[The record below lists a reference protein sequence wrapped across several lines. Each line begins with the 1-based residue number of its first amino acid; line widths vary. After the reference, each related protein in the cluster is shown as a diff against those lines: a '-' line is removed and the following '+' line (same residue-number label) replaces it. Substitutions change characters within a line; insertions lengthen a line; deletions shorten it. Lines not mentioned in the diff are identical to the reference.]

1 MKDLHHIKVNFH
13 ICEYCNYHCR
23 HCFAKFGSRQTIHAD
38 GWKQITDNVLKSDIV
53 SEINIAGG
61 EPLMHPEISE
71 IAEYIQKKGTAVSLV
86 TNGSLMTD
94 EWIAKNALLFRTV
107 GFSIDALNPD
117 LQIKIGRCAGINI
130 LTEEDIQHRITLLRR
145 YNPKIRIKV
154 NTVVSALN
162 KNDCISDN
170 VRKWKADRWKL
181 LKMQEF
187 DNGTYSNSDI
197 TVSEEEY
204 AEYARKSL
212 AAFGLDY
219 RQEQIMY
226 HAEHMQIITENT
238 LKGDYIMIG
247 ANGCLLDNTNGK
259 DYFSVCDCQNES
271 FAEGL
276 RKLHFDREL
285 YQKRYN

>member
-1 MKDLHHIKVNFH
+1 
-13 ICEYCNYHCR
+13 
-23 HCFAKFGSRQTIHAD
+23 
-38 GWKQITDNVLKSDIV
+38 LKSDIV

-130 LTEEDIQHRITLLRR
+130 LMEEDIQHRITLLRR

-162 KNDCISDN
+162 KS
-170 VRKWKADRWKL
+170 
-181 LKMQEF
+181 F
-187 DNGTYSNSDI
+187 
-197 TVSEEEY
+197 
-204 AEYARKSL
+204 
-212 AAFGLDY
+212 
-219 RQEQIMY
+219 
-226 HAEHMQIITENT
+226 
-238 LKGDYIMIG
+238 MIG
-247 ANGCLLDNTNGK
+247 
-259 DYFSVCDCQNES
+259 
-271 FAEGL
+271 
-276 RKLHFDREL
+276 
-285 YQKRYN
+285 